1 MQVVE
6 SLRGCEPCG
15 RTQVIRL
22 MVAVRFV
29 SLGVLIDGGRA
40 RVETEETV
48 VIRTRSVMARRPLT
62 IFAGWVA
69 FLDVPGMLLI
79 SVRRCAEYF
88 NVGAGRSVS
97 ASLACKRLWRHGSS
111 SGLQAPLRFLTN
123 AVVEVTYILPVAVC
137 SNGPTI
143 Q

>member
-22 MVAVRFV
+22 MVAVRLL

-40 RVETEETV
+40 RVESEETV
-48 VIRTRSVMARRPLT
+48 VSRMMGMMVRWPLI
-62 IFAGWVA
+62 IFAGFVA
-69 FLDVPGMLLI
+69 TLDVPGMLLI
-79 SVRRCAEYF
+79 CVQICAENF
-88 NVGAGRSVS
+88 NDGAGRSVKRFTCMQ
-97 ASLACKRLWRHGSS
+97 ASLET
-111 SGLQAPLRFLTN
+111 RF
-123 AVVEVTYILPVAVC
+123 AFW
-137 SNGPTI
+137 

>member
-6 SLRGCEPCG
+6 SLRGWEPCG

-22 MVAVRFV
+22 MAAVRFV

-40 RVETEETV
+40 RVESEETV

-69 FLDVPGMLLI
+69 TLDILGMLLI
-79 SVRRCAEYF
+79 SVRRCAEYL
-88 NVGAGRSVS
+88 NVGAGRSVKRFTCMQT
-97 ASLACKRLWRHGSS
+97 SLETQFG
-111 SGLQAPLRFLTN
+111 F
-123 AVVEVTYILPVAVC
+123 
-137 SNGPTI
+137 
-143 Q
+143 

>member
-6 SLRGCEPCG
+6 SLRGCKPCG

-40 RVETEETV
+40 RVESEETV

-69 FLDVPGMLLI
+69 TLDVPGMLLI

-88 NVGAGRSVS
+88 NVGAGRSVKRFTCMQ
-97 ASLACKRLWRHGSS
+97 ASLGTRFEFWLASANTLLDKCSSRSDVYPTGSC
-111 SGLQAPLRFLTN
+111 LQ
-123 AVVEVTYILPVAVC
+123 
-137 SNGPTI
+137 
-143 Q
+143 

>member
-6 SLRGCEPCG
+6 SLRGCKLYG

-40 RVETEETV
+40 RVESEETV

-69 FLDVPGMLLI
+69 TLDVPGMVLI
-79 SVRRCAEYF
+79 SARTKMRGIF
-88 NVGAGRSVS
+88 NVGDGRSVKRFTCMR
-97 ASLACKRLWRHGSS
+97 ASLVTRFEFWLASANTLLDECSS
-111 SGLQAPLRFLTN
+111 RSDIYPTGTCLQ
-123 AVVEVTYILPVAVC
+123 
-137 SNGPTI
+137 
-143 Q
+143 